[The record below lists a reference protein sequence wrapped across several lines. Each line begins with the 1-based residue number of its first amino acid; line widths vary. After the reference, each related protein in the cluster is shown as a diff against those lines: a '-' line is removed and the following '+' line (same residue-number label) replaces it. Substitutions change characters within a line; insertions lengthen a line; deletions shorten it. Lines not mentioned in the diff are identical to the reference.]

1 MTNPSHHANGPTRF
15 TSSMNPEDA
24 ANFERTLEL
33 GKEIA
38 ASLPDHDVL
47 GRWMAH
53 HIGDLITHA
62 ETASDAEADDV
73 RRETATAVLALWNHR
88 AALPISRPPLDTF
101 EPVFTALERLSE
113 PQAPW
118 DFYRMFPRGSEP
130 SEEDLVA
137 APLLRMALNLE
148 EIVRRVVRTIVTVA
162 AREASDREAKWL
174 RLSDH
179 VEDDEQRAARDAI
192 LELAQLLET
201 YTGDA
206 DGQPA
211 TGDAGLSKLITDL
224 LHAETQLAEAR
235 GALEDRLPER
245 RSGSE
250 SGGPV

>member
-1 MTNPSHHANGPTRF
+1 MT
-15 TSSMNPEDA
+15 PEDA
-24 ANFERTLEL
+24 ESFERTLEL

-53 HIGDLITHA
+53 HIGDLIIRV
-62 ETASDAEADDV
+62 ETASEAEADDV
-73 RRETATAVLALWNHR
+73 RRETATAVLALWDHR

-113 PQAPW
+113 PQDPW
-118 DFYRMFPRGSEP
+118 DFYRMFQRGSEP
-130 SEEDLVA
+130 SEDDMAA
-137 APLLRMALNLE
+137 APLLRIALNLE

-162 AREASDREAKWL
+162 AREAADREAKWL
-174 RLSDH
+174 KLSDH

-192 LELAQLLET
+192 LELARTLET
-201 YTGDA
+201 YAGDA

-211 TGDAGLSKLITDL
+211 AGDAGLSKLITDL
-224 LHAETQLAEAR
+224 LRAEAQLAEAR
-235 GALEDRLPER
+235 GALEDRLPGN
-245 RSGSE
+245 RSESE